1 MSFRRIFYVIAITFL
16 LLLGF
21 SSCGKNSSDKAEIY
35 DLGDS
40 FYWTFATPEETPVEV
55 LSRPAV
61 FSKFNVHNGR
71 NISRVAGSNGSYVWL
86 RSSFIIPDS
95 LKEKSLGLVIPHIHF
110 AAELYINGSYGGSM
124 GTFPPNERSQM
135 SSAGFFTFPQNVLNE
150 NGQNMILIKVWSEGR
165 SSISE
170 HAYLAEM
177 NTAKLLSEQYSSQN
191 SRIYLNFS
199 GGVFFATLLFFM
211 MFIQRKKSREYLYFS
226 LINLATMI
234 FIQPFFA
241 WEMPWFFSTHLSFLT
256 YIKFFACVPACV
268 ICYFISSFIYSYNK
282 FNEPRTLFFV
292 RICFLVATL
301 AACVLAPNYDFL
313 MSFCPYALFMLAI
326 QVFFGFGVSVFQIAK
341 NISRSQNVLLLC
353 GFAPLFIGLVLDIV
367 LKDVFWLFDQP
378 YYLVFGW
385 QGTIVIFLIAL
396 SIKFSNLAIR
406 NENLNSNLSREV
418 KIQTQHLSVAMEKL
432 ETEKNRADMD
442 MEMAAIVQQ
451 KFFPYPN
458 KKFRGWDIA
467 TSYSPVSKV
476 SGDLYDY
483 YSGDDDDDDDGID
496 LKGFSLFDVS
506 GHGISSGLITML
518 SKNIIFRAFRRSLEK
533 QIPMNQVLYQINDQ
547 IIDAKGDIENYLTG
561 LMFRIGNF
569 DENDECKIEFAN
581 AGHPSPI
588 LFSSKSKIVASL
600 DQDPSQ
606 FHYGAI
612 GIKDIAISFPE
623 MEFTMG
629 NDDIIVC
636 YTDGLTEAMNSN
648 REEFGIERVMQIVR
662 ENYARDAQSILEA
675 IIDGL
680 YDFIGGAPRED
691 DMTIMILKREDSRN
705 FIEEL

>member
-1 MSFRRIFYVIAITFL
+1 MSLRRFFQKSIIFL
-16 LLLGF
+16 LFAFLF
-21 SSCGKNSSDKAEIY
+21 TSCSEKSGAKNEIL
-35 DLGDS
+35 DLGNS
-40 FYWTFATPEETPVEV
+40 FYWALTDAEEQPNN
-55 LSRPAV
+55 V
-61 FSKFNVHNGR
+61 FRRSSAFLKFDIHNGR
-71 NISRVAGSNGSYVWL
+71 NIARVAGTRGMYVWL
-86 RSSFIIPDS
+86 RSTFLIPNG
-95 LKEKSLGLVIPHIHF
+95 LKGKSLGLVIPHLHF
-110 AAELYINGSYGGSM
+110 AGEIYINGNYAGRVGD
-124 GTFPPNERSQM
+124 FPPNARPQM
-135 SSAGFFTFPQNVLNE
+135 FSAGFFTFPKDVLNE
-150 NGQNMILIKVWSEGR
+150 NAHNIILIKVWSEGR

-170 HAYLAEM
+170 H
-177 NTAKLLSEQYSSQN
+177 
-191 SRIYLNFS
+191 IYLTDMDSAKKLADGYSAFNSKVYLCLQGVMFS
-199 GGVFFATLLFFM
+199 VALLFFLI
-211 MFIQRKKSREYLYFS
+211 FIQRKKDWEYLYFAI
-226 LINLATMI
+226 LNLCAI
-234 FIQPFFA
+234 FFVQPFCT
-241 WEMPWFFSTHLSFLT
+241 WEIPWLFSNLLPYTLYIKLFSCLSCCFVCYFLT
-256 YIKFFACVPACV
+256 
-268 ICYFISSFIYSYNK
+268 SFIYSYDK
-282 FNEPRTLFFV
+282 FQQPKTFFYL
-292 RICFLVATL
+292 RNIFLIITVGSIL
-301 AACVLAPNYDFL
+301 LAPNYNFL
-313 MSFCPYALFMLAI
+313 VSLGPYILFMLAI
-326 QVFFGFGVSVFQIAK
+326 QAAFGFGVAIRQIYK
-341 NISRSQNVLLLC
+341 KINLKQNVFILC
-353 GFAPLFIGLVLDIV
+353 GFLPFFIGIVLDVV

-378 YYLVFGW
+378 YYIICGW
-385 QGTIVIFLIAL
+385 QGTDIVFLISL
-396 SIKFSNLAIR
+396 TIKFTNLAVR
-406 NENLNSNLSREV
+406 NEYLNSDLSREV

-432 ETEKNRADMD
+432 ENEKKRSDMD

-458 KKFRGWDIA
+458 KHFRGWDIA

-483 YSGDDDDDDDGID
+483 YSGNDDDDDGVD
-496 LKGFSLFDVS
+496 LRGFSLFDVS

-518 SKNIIFRAFRRSLEK
+518 SKNIIFRAFKRSLEK
-533 QIPMNQVLYQINDQ
+533 NTPVNQVLYQINDQ

-561 LMFRIGNF
+561 LMFRISDF

-600 DQDPSQ
+600 DQDPNQ
-606 FHYGAI
+606 LHYGAI

-636 YTDGLTEAMNSN
+636 YTDGLTEAMNSK

-680 YDFIGGAPRED
+680 YDFIGNSPRED